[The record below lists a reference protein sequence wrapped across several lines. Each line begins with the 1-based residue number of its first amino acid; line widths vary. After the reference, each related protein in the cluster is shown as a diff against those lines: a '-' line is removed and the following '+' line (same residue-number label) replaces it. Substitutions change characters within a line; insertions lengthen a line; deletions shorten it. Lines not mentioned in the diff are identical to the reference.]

1 MKAVVFTRYGSPDVL
16 ELKEVATPSPR
27 DDEVLVKVHA
37 ASVNDW
43 DYEALRGKPFVNR
56 LMFGLFRPKKQILGS
71 DIAGRVEAVGARVTR
86 FRPGDEVFGDLSGR
100 WGGFA
105 EYACAPEQILALKS
119 AGMSFE
125 QAAAIPQAGMLALQ
139 GLRDSGRIR
148 PGQRVLINGA
158 GGGAGTFAIQIA
170 RSLGAEVVAVDSAG
184 KLDLMRSLGAA
195 RVIDYTQTDFTTTG
209 EQYDLIL
216 DIKTRRSI
224 LECARALRPG
234 GRYVTMGGS
243 MPRLLQM
250 LLLIPWIVMTSSK
263 RVAIVALKPNG
274 DLAYLKELFEAGR
287 LRPILDGPF
296 KLSEVPQAMR
306 RFAEGR
312 HRGKV
317 VISIVPTRLGPSS

>member
-43 DYEALRGKPFVNR
+43 DYEALRGTPFVNR

-71 DIAGRVEAVGARVTR
+71 DIAGRVEAAGARVTR

-105 EYACAPEQILALKS
+105 EYACAPEQMLALKS

-139 GLRDSGRIR
+139 GLRDSGRIQ

-158 GGGAGTFAIQIA
+158 GGGAGTFAIQMA
-170 RSLGAEVVAVDSAG
+170 RSLGAEVTAVDSSG

-243 MPRLLQM
+243 MLRLLQA
-250 LLLIPWIVMTSSK
+250 LPLIPWMAMTSSK
-263 RVAIVALKPNG
+263 RVAIVALKTNR

-317 VISIVPTRLGPSS
+317 VISIAPA